1 MKGSIKSKNSEGVI
15 IFGNKIGDFYKVK
28 TDMRIPSDWGVGDD
42 VDFNFGPQGST
53 GTISNKGVSIRWIA
67 VDNEGD
73 RIIDT
78 NP

>member
-1 MKGSIKSKNSEGVI
+1 MKGTIKSKNSEGAI
-15 IFGNKIGDFYKVK
+15 LICNEIGDIHQGK
-28 TDMRIPSDWGVGDD
+28 TDAQIPTDWRVGDD

-53 GTISNKGVSIRWIA
+53 GTISNKGASIPWIA
-67 VDNEGD
+67 VDNEGN